1 MAQPDPQLL
10 LIRSLEETR
19 VALEGDAGTKYQ
31 NILSFGTKISDVRSA
46 ANLELGRDA
55 GTVVLEG
62 DAGWLVQ
69 SANADA
75 TAGTKAQILTLLA
88 LAGKGACASASRGA
102 GRTRGIPAHV
112 RPRGHRQGI
121 SSSLKAAGSP
131 DVS

>member
-1 MAQPDPQLL
+1 MAQADPQLL

-62 DAGWLVQ
+62 DAG
-69 SANADA
+69 
-75 TAGTKAQILTLLA
+75 
-88 LAGKGACASASRGA
+88 
-102 GRTRGIPAHV
+102 
-112 RPRGHRQGI
+112 
-121 SSSLKAAGSP
+121 
-131 DVS
+131 